1 MNKTLLIFSITFI
14 LIAFASCQSNE
25 SKEKSQEQD
34 STITQESK
42 ELQSWAQ
49 KVFKVLPSEA
59 PNPDNPVTEVKAEL
73 GKQLYFDNILS
84 KNQNISCNSCH
95 DIRLYGV
102 DTLSVSPGD
111 DGTLG
116 TRNSPTVFNAA
127 LHISQFWDG
136 REPDVEAQAGGP
148 VTNPVEM
155 QMASEE
161 DVVKRLKAHDS
172 YPELFKQSFDEEE
185 PISFENITKAIAA
198 YERLLLTPAPFDKYL
213 EGDAN
218 ALTEKQ
224 IAGLKDFKEAA
235 CFTCHSGSLL
245 GGSMY
250 QKFGTEKKYWEYTN
264 SSVIDSGVY
273 VETRDPKD
281 IFVFKVPSLRNVEMT
296 YPYFHDGSVRELA
309 RAIDIMAKVSLD
321 KELSK
326 DQIDN
331 ISAFLS
337 SLTGEIKEEWI
348 PEGM

>member
-1 MNKTLLIFSITFI
+1 MSKTFI
-14 LIAFASCQSNE
+14 LISTTLILFFFASCETKEEQSPAEEAEIN
-25 SKEKSQEQD
+25 QETKD
-34 STITQESK
+34 
-42 ELQSWAQ
+42 LHSWAQ
-49 KVFKVLPSEA
+49 SVFKVLPGEA
-59 PNPDNPVTEVKAEL
+59 PNPDNPVTEEKAEL
-73 GKQLYFDNILS
+73 GKLLYFDNILS

-161 DVVKRLKAHDS
+161 DVVERLMKHQT
-172 YPELFKQSFDEEE
+172 YPELFKKAFTKDEN

-198 YERLLLTPAPFDKYL
+198 YERLLLTPAPFD
-213 EGDAN
+213 EFIQGEIN

-224 IAGLKDFKEAA
+224 IAGLKDFKDAG
-235 CFTCHSGSLL
+235 CFICHSGSLL

-250 QKFGTEKKYWEYTN
+250 QKFGTDKNYWEYTN
-264 SSVIDSGVY
+264 SAVIDSGVY
-273 VETRDPKD
+273 VESRDPKD
-281 IFVFKVPSLRNVEMT
+281 IFVFKVPSLRNIEMT
-296 YPYFHDGSVRELA
+296 YPYFHDGSVRELS
-309 RAIDIMAKVSLD
+309 RAVDIMAKVSLD
-321 KELSK
+321 KELSQE
-326 DQIDN
+326 QIDN
-331 ISAFLS
+331 ISTFLA